1 MSEDKL
7 FKSGRGGARSGAG
20 RPKKAD
26 EDKAVLTN
34 VTLNQNLIDACMV
47 ATNTDRPN
55 TAVKKFIERQLEQ
68 LKTVVT
74 SNE

>member
-7 FKSGRGGARSGAG
+7 FKSGRGGARNGAG

-26 EDKAVLTN
+26 DDKAVLTN
-34 VTLNQNLIDACMV
+34 VTLNQKLIDACMV

-68 LKTVVT
+68 LKAVDKV
-74 SNE
+74 

>member
-1 MSEDKL
+1 MSEK
-7 FKSGRGGARSGAG
+7 FKSGRGGKRDGAG

-26 EDKAVLTN
+26 DDKAKKRHL
-34 VTLNQNLIDACMV
+34 TLNQDLIDACML

>member
-1 MSEDKL
+1 MSEKL
-7 FKSGRGGARSGAG
+7 FNSGRGGKRDGAG

-26 EDKAVLTN
+26 DDKAKHKLIL
-34 VTLNQNLIDACMV
+34 LNQNLIDACMV

-68 LKTVVT
+68 LKEATK
-74 SNE
+74 

>member
-26 EDKAVLTN
+26 EDKASHKHIK
-34 VTLNQNLIDACMV
+34 LNQELIDACMV
-47 ATNTDRPN
+47 ATNTARPN

-68 LKTVVT
+68 LKAVDKV
-74 SNE
+74 

>member
-1 MSEDKL
+1 MSEK
-7 FKSGRGGARSGAG
+7 FKSGRGGKRDGAG

-68 LKTVVT
+68 LKEATK
-74 SNE
+74 

>member
-1 MSEDKL
+1 MSDKL
-7 FKSGRGGARSGAG
+7 FNSGRGGARTGGG

-34 VTLNQNLIDACMV
+34 VTLNQKLIDACMV

-55 TAVKKFIERQLEQ
+55 TAVKKFIQRQLAQ
-68 LKTVVT
+68 LNANDKV
-74 SNE
+74 

>member
-1 MSEDKL
+1 MSEKL

-26 EDKAVLTN
+26 EDKAVLTT
-34 VTLNQNLIDACMV
+34 VALNQNLIDACMV